1 MGEFYNRKELEQNRK
16 QLRNESTAA
25 EAVLWTRL
33 KGSQL
38 EGRKFRRQYSVENYI
53 LDFYCTSEK
62 LAIELDGQAHFT
74 IDGSRHDDDREK
86 VLKKFGIRVLR
97 YENNLIYNSIES
109 VLEDIKTHFTTPK
122 LLNDN

>member
-1 MGEFYNRKELEQNRK
+1 MGEFYNRKEHEQKRK
-16 QLRNESTAA
+16 ELRNKGTAA
-25 EAVLWTRL
+25 EAALWIRL

-62 LAIELDGQAHFT
+62 LAIELDGAPHFT
-74 IDGSRHDDDREK
+74 IDGSRYDDDREK

-97 YENNLIYNSIES
+97 YENKLIYNSIES
-109 VLEDIKTHFTTPK
+109 VLEDIKAHFTNPK
-122 LLNDN
+122 VLDVN

>member
-1 MGEFYNRKELEQNRK
+1 MGDYYNRKEQEQNRK

-38 EGRKFRRQYSVENYI
+38 EGRKFRRQHSIESYI
-53 LDFYCTSEK
+53 LDFYCASEK
-62 LAIELDGQAHFT
+62 LAIELDGHAHFT

-86 VLKKFGIRVLR
+86 VLKQFGIKVLR
-97 YENNLIYNSIES
+97 YENKLIYNSIES
-109 VLEDIKTHFTTPK
+109 VLEDIKAHFTTP
-122 LLNDN
+122 